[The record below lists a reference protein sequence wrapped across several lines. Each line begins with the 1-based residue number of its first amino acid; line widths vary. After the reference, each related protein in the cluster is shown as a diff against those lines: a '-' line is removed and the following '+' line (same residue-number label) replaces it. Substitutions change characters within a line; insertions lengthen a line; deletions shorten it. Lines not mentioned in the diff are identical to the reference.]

1 MSDQIIDV
9 DELVVSA
16 NNIEKAMKGLESF
29 VYHNMSST
37 DVTLE
42 GINGLS
48 GLVEAIS
55 CLAERHSELCRNF
68 SE

>member
-1 MSDQIIDV
+1 MKDHVIDV
-9 DELVVSA
+9 DDLVISA

-37 DVTLE
+37 NVTLE

-48 GLVEAIS
+48 GLVEAVS
-55 CLAERHSELCRNF
+55 CLTEKHSNLCREF
-68 SE
+68 SK

>member
-1 MSDQIIDV
+1 MKAQITDV
-9 DELVVSA
+9 DELVISA
-16 NNIEKAMKGLESF
+16 NNIENAMQGLSLF
-29 VYHNMSST
+29 VFHNVSST
-37 DVTLE
+37 DVTFE

-55 CLAERHSELCRNF
+55 CLAERHSDLCRNF

>member
-1 MSDQIIDV
+1 MKAQITDV
-9 DELVVSA
+9 DDLVISA
-16 NNIEKAMKGLESF
+16 NNIENAMKGLESF

-55 CLAERHSELCRNF
+55 CLAERHSDLCRNF
-68 SE
+68 IE